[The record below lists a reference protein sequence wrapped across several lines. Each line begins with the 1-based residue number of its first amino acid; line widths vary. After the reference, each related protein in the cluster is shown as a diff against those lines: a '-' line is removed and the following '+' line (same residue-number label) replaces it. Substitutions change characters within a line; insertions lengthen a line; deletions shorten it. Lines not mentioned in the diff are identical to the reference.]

1 MFEKQ
6 IKYQMS
12 LSISIL
18 ELLAEKEY
26 EEIDSALITKNLK
39 IKNNDNYVWMAD
51 DKIDLLKVYF
61 EQSND
66 QISSEAFIDF
76 QDDHSASINEKLTDI
91 ILRFCEFHEKY
102 KSSIIKLH
110 KLNFS
115 DPKLIKLFIYCMH
128 DLSKKSLKISGG
140 ETNSFR
146 DSMILLGLIST
157 YTLIFEKWI
166 SSKDTDMSYM
176 MKIADKY
183 INNAEE
189 FASNLKI
196 I

>member
-6 IKYQMS
+6 IKYQIF
-12 LSISIL
+12 LSISII

-26 EEIDSALITKNLK
+26 EEINSDLIAKNLK
-39 IKNNDNYVWMAD
+39 IKNNNNYVWMAD
-51 DKIDLLKVYF
+51 DKIDLLKLYF
-61 EQSND
+61 EQSID
-66 QISSEAFIDF
+66 QILSEALIDF
-76 QDDHSASINEKLTDI
+76 QNDHSASINEKLTDI

-102 KSSIIKLH
+102 KSSITKLH
-110 KLNFS
+110 KSKFS
-115 DPKLIKLFIYCMH
+115 DPKLIKLFVYCMH
-128 DLSKKSLKISGG
+128 DLAKKSLKISGG

-146 DSMILLGLIST
+146 DSFILIGLIST

-166 SSKDTDMSYM
+166 SLSETDMSYM

>member
-1 MFEKQ
+1 MFEKK
-6 IKYQMS
+6 IKYQMF

-26 EEIDSALITKNLK
+26 EEINSDAIVKNLK
-39 IKNNDNYVWMAD
+39 MKNNDSYVWMAD
-51 DKIDLLKVYF
+51 DKIELLRVYF

-66 QISSEAFIDF
+66 QILSEAFIDF

-115 DPKLIKLFIYCMH
+115 DLKFIKLLVYCMH
-128 DLSKKSLKISGG
+128 DLSKKSLKISSG
-140 ETNSFR
+140 ETNSFS
-146 DSMILLGLIST
+146 DSIILLGLIST

-166 SSKDTDMSYM
+166 SSRETDMSYM

>member
-1 MFEKQ
+1 MFDNQ

-26 EEIDSALITKNLK
+26 EEINSDFIIKNLK
-39 IKNNDNYVWMAD
+39 IKDNDNYVWMAD
-51 DKIDLLKVYF
+51 DKINLLKVYF

-66 QISSEAFIDF
+66 QILSGAFIDF

-91 ILRFCEFHEKY
+91 ILRFFEFHEKY

-115 DPKLIKLFIYCMH
+115 DPKLIKLFVYCIH

-140 ETNSFR
+140 DTNSIR
-146 DSMILLGLIST
+146 DSIILMGLISV

-166 SSKDTDMSYM
+166 YLRETDMSYM

>member
-26 EEIDSALITKNLK
+26 EEINSDFIVKNLK
-39 IKNNDNYVWMAD
+39 IKINDNYVWMAD

-66 QISSEAFIDF
+66 QILSEAFIDF

-91 ILRFCEFHEKY
+91 ILRFCEYHEKY

-110 KLNFS
+110 RSNFS
-115 DPKLIKLFIYCMH
+115 DLKFIKLLVYSIH

-146 DSMILLGLIST
+146 DRIILLGLIST

-166 SSKDTDMSYM
+166 SSRETNMSYM

>member
-6 IKYQMS
+6 IKYQIF

-26 EEIDSALITKNLK
+26 EEINLDLISKNLK
-39 IKNNDNYVWMAD
+39 IKNNNNYVWMAD
-51 DKIDLLKVYF
+51 NKIDLLKLYF

-66 QISSEAFIDF
+66 QILSEALIDF
-76 QDDHSASINEKLTDI
+76 QNDHSASINEKLTDI

-102 KSSIIKLH
+102 KSSITKLH
-110 KLNFS
+110 KSKFS
-115 DPKLIKLFIYCMH
+115 DPKLIKLFVYCMH
-128 DLSKKSLKISGG
+128 DLAKKSLKISGG

-146 DSMILLGLIST
+146 DSFILIGLIST

-166 SSKDTDMSYM
+166 SLSETDMSYM
-176 MKIADKY
+176 MKTADKY

-189 FASNLKI
+189 FASNFKI

>member
-1 MFEKQ
+1 
-6 IKYQMS
+6 MS

-26 EEIDSALITKNLK
+26 EEINSDFIVKNLK
-39 IKNNDNYVWMAD
+39 IKINDNYVWMAD

-66 QISSEAFIDF
+66 QILSEAFIDF

-110 KLNFS
+110 RSNFS
-115 DPKLIKLFIYCMH
+115 DLKFIKLLVYSIH

-146 DSMILLGLIST
+146 DRIILLGLIST

-166 SSKDTDMSYM
+166 SSRETDMSYM

>member
-1 MFEKQ
+1 MFEKK
-6 IKYQMS
+6 IKHQMS

-26 EEIDSALITKNLK
+26 EEINSDFIVKNLK
-39 IKNNDNYVWMAD
+39 IKINDNYVWMAD

-66 QISSEAFIDF
+66 QILSEAFIDF

-91 ILRFCEFHEKY
+91 ILRFCEYHEKY

-110 KLNFS
+110 RSNFS
-115 DPKLIKLFIYCMH
+115 DLKFIKLLVYSIH

-146 DSMILLGLIST
+146 DRIILLGLIST

-166 SSKDTDMSYM
+166 SSRETDMSYM

-189 FASNLKI
+189 FALNLKI

>member
-1 MFEKQ
+1 
-6 IKYQMS
+6 MS

-26 EEIDSALITKNLK
+26 QEINSDLIVKNLK
-39 IKNNDNYVWMAD
+39 IKNNDSFVWMAD

-66 QISSEAFIDF
+66 QILSEAFIDF

-91 ILRFCEFHEKY
+91 ILRFFEFHEKY

-115 DPKLIKLFIYCMH
+115 DPKLIKLFVYCMH

-140 ETNSFR
+140 ETNSIR
-146 DSMILLGLIST
+146 DSIILMGLIST

-166 SSKDTDMSYM
+166 SSTETDMSYI

>member
-6 IKYQMS
+6 IKYQMY

-26 EEIDSALITKNLK
+26 EEINSDLIVKNLK
-39 IKNNDNYVWMAD
+39 IKNNYSYVWMAD
-51 DKIDLLKVYF
+51 DKIDLLNVYF

-66 QISSEAFIDF
+66 QILSEAFIDF

-91 ILRFCEFHEKY
+91 ILRFCEFHQKY

-115 DPKLIKLFIYCMH
+115 HPKLIKLFVYCMY

-146 DSMILLGLIST
+146 DGIILMGLIST

-166 SSKDTDMSYM
+166 SSRETDMSYM

-183 INNAEE
+183 IKNSEE
-189 FASNLKI
+189 FGSNLKI

>member
-1 MFEKQ
+1 MFEKK

-26 EEIDSALITKNLK
+26 EEINSDLIVKNLK
-39 IKNNDNYVWMAD
+39 IKNNYSYVWMAD

-66 QISSEAFIDF
+66 QILSEAFIDF

-115 DPKLIKLFIYCMH
+115 DLKFIKLLVYCMH

-146 DSMILLGLIST
+146 DSIILLGVIST

-166 SSKDTDMSYM
+166 SSRETDISYM

>member
-1 MFEKQ
+1 MFEKK
-6 IKYQMS
+6 IKHQMS

-26 EEIDSALITKNLK
+26 EEINSDFIVKNLK
-39 IKNNDNYVWMAD
+39 IKINDNYVWMAD

-66 QISSEAFIDF
+66 QILSEAFIDF

-91 ILRFCEFHEKY
+91 ILRFCEYHEKY

-110 KLNFS
+110 RSNFS
-115 DPKLIKLFIYCMH
+115 DLKFIKLLVYSIH

-146 DSMILLGLIST
+146 DRIILLGLIST

-166 SSKDTDMSYM
+166 SSRETDMSYM

>member
-18 ELLAEKEY
+18 ELLTEKEY
-26 EEIDSALITKNLK
+26 QEIDSILIRKNLK

-51 DKIDLLKVYF
+51 YKINLIKLYF
-61 EQSND
+61 ENSND
-66 QISSEAFIDF
+66 QILSDAFIDF
-76 QDDHSASINEKLTDI
+76 QDDHSSSINEKLTDI

-102 KSSIIKLH
+102 KSSIRKLH
-110 KLNFS
+110 SLNFS
-115 DPKLIKLFIYCMH
+115 DPKLIQLFVYCMH

-166 SSKDTDMSYM
+166 SSKDTDMSHM
-176 MKIADKY
+176 MKTADKY
-183 INNAEE
+183 INSAEE

>member
-26 EEIDSALITKNLK
+26 QEINSDLIVKNLK
-39 IKNNDNYVWMAD
+39 IKNNDSFVWMAD

-66 QISSEAFIDF
+66 QILSEAFIDF

-91 ILRFCEFHEKY
+91 ILRFFEFHEKY
-102 KSSIIKLH
+102 KSSIVKLH

-115 DPKLIKLFIYCMH
+115 DPKLIKLFVYCMH

-140 ETNSFR
+140 ETNSIR
-146 DSMILLGLIST
+146 DSIILMGLIST

-166 SSKDTDMSYM
+166 SSRDTDITYM
-176 MKIADKY
+176 MKISNEY

>member
-1 MFEKQ
+1 MFENQ

-26 EEIDSALITKNLK
+26 EEINSDFIVKNSK
-39 IKNNDNYVWMAD
+39 IKNNDSYVWMAD

-61 EQSND
+61 EKSTD
-66 QISSEAFIDF
+66 QILSEAFIDF

-102 KSSIIKLH
+102 KSSIIKLY

-115 DPKLIKLFIYCMH
+115 DPKLIKLFAYCMH
-128 DLSKKSLKISGG
+128 NLSKKSLQITGG
-140 ETNSFR
+140 KTNSLR
-146 DSMILLGLIST
+146 DSIILVGLIST

-166 SSKDTDMSYM
+166 SSRETDMSYM

-183 INNAEE
+183 INNADE

>member
-1 MFEKQ
+1 MFEKK

-26 EEIDSALITKNLK
+26 EEINSEFIVKNLK
-39 IKNNDNYVWMAD
+39 IKNNDSYVWLAD
-51 DKIDLLKVYF
+51 SKIDLLKVYF

-66 QISSEAFIDF
+66 QILSEAFIDF

-91 ILRFCEFHEKY
+91 ILRFCEIHEKY

-115 DPKLIKLFIYCMH
+115 DLKFIKLLVYCMH
-128 DLSKKSLKISGG
+128 DLSKKSLKISSG
-140 ETNSFR
+140 ETNSFS
-146 DSMILLGLIST
+146 DSIILLGLIST

-166 SSKDTDMSYM
+166 SSRETDMSYM

>member
-26 EEIDSALITKNLK
+26 EEINSDFIVKNLK
-39 IKNNDNYVWMAD
+39 IKNNDSYVWMAD

-66 QISSEAFIDF
+66 QILSEAFIDF

-115 DPKLIKLFIYCMH
+115 DLKFIKLLVYCMH
-128 DLSKKSLKISGG
+128 DLSKKSLKISNG
-140 ETNSFR
+140 ETNSFS
-146 DSMILLGLIST
+146 DSIILLGLIST

-166 SSKDTDMSYM
+166 SSRETDMSYM

>member
-1 MFEKQ
+1 
-6 IKYQMS
+6 
-12 LSISIL
+12 
-18 ELLAEKEY
+18 
-26 EEIDSALITKNLK
+26 
-39 IKNNDNYVWMAD
+39 
-51 DKIDLLKVYF
+51 
-61 EQSND
+61 
-66 QISSEAFIDF
+66 
-76 QDDHSASINEKLTDI
+76 
-91 ILRFCEFHEKY
+91 
-102 KSSIIKLH
+102 
-110 KLNFS
+110 
-115 DPKLIKLFIYCMH
+115 MH

-146 DSMILLGLIST
+146 DNIILIGLIST

-166 SSKDTDMSYM
+166 YLRETDMSYM

>member
-1 MFEKQ
+1 
-6 IKYQMS
+6 MS

-26 EEIDSALITKNLK
+26 QEINSDLIVKNLK
-39 IKNNDNYVWMAD
+39 IKNNDSFVWMAD

-66 QISSEAFIDF
+66 QILSEAFIDF

-91 ILRFCEFHEKY
+91 ILRFFEFHEKY
-102 KSSIIKLH
+102 KSSIIRLH

-115 DPKLIKLFIYCMH
+115 DPKLIKLFVYCMH

-140 ETNSFR
+140 DTNSFR
-146 DSMILLGLIST
+146 DSIILMGLISV

-166 SSKDTDMSYM
+166 YLRETDMSYM

>member
-26 EEIDSALITKNLK
+26 EEINSDLIVKNLK
-39 IKNNDNYVWMAD
+39 IKNNYSYVWMAD
-51 DKIDLLKVYF
+51 DKIDLLNVYF

-66 QISSEAFIDF
+66 QILSEAFIDF

-91 ILRFCEFHEKY
+91 ILRFFEFHEKY

-115 DPKLIKLFIYCMH
+115 DPKLIKLFVNCMY

-140 ETNSFR
+140 KTNSIR
-146 DSMILLGLIST
+146 DSIILMGLISV

-166 SSKDTDMSYM
+166 SSSETDMSYM

-183 INNAEE
+183 IINAED

>member
-1 MFEKQ
+1 M
-6 IKYQMS
+6 I
-12 LSISIL
+12 I
-18 ELLAEKEY
+18 
-26 EEIDSALITKNLK
+26 LK
-39 IKNNDNYVWMAD
+39 INKC
-51 DKIDLLKVYF
+51 
-61 EQSND
+61 
-66 QISSEAFIDF
+66 
-76 QDDHSASINEKLTDI
+76 LTQNLI
-91 ILRFCEFHEKY
+91 IR
-102 KSSIIKLH
+102 LH

-115 DPKLIKLFIYCMH
+115 DPKLIKLFVYCMH

-140 ETNSFR
+140 DTNSFR
-146 DSMILLGLIST
+146 DSIILMGLISV

-166 SSKDTDMSYM
+166 YLRETDMSYM